1 MWSISLVTLCIIT
14 RRSFDVYNKGFSNYY
29 EILKDQIKKS
39 IRIVIKIARCSGIVK
54 QKALPPGDC
63 IEICTKRRRPQVT
76 PLTFLSQTISSLS
89 PAMKANIATARMG

>member
-14 RRSFDVYNKGFSNYY
+14 RLSSVVYNKGFSNYY

-54 QKALPPGDC
+54 QKALPQG
-63 IEICTKRRRPQVT
+63 IVSRYVQSGAARR
-76 PLTFLSQTISSLS
+76 
-89 PAMKANIATARMG
+89 